1 MKGPD
6 VPSTWTAADFG
17 FSYTKPGIETYGISI
32 VIL

>member
-1 MKGPD
+1 MKGSD

-17 FSYTKPGIETYGISI
+17 FSYTKPDIEPYGISV